1 MKYDIEDLNNQSNDL
16 KILHQDEIN
25 NLTVVKDHIKK
36 LNLSISSV
44 NKDKEVIQ
52 SNIAQMKKHLMQLES
67 KIIKQTKSTKE
78 FLGTVVD
85 FEMKIKKVS
94 KLKENKT
101 RSIKS
106 ACSTTKTGLTDKNN
120 I

>member
-1 MKYDIEDLNNQSNDL
+1 M
-16 KILHQDEIN
+16 
-25 NLTVVKDHIKK
+25 KDHIKK

-44 NKDKEVIQ
+44 NKDKEAIQ
-52 SNIAQMKKHLMQLES
+52 NNISHMKKHLTQLES
-67 KIIKQTKSTKE
+67 KIVKQTKSTKE

-94 KLKENKT
+94 NLKENKT
-101 RSIKS
+101 RLIKS
-106 ACSTTKTGLTDKNN
+106 ACSTTKTEIYNKNN